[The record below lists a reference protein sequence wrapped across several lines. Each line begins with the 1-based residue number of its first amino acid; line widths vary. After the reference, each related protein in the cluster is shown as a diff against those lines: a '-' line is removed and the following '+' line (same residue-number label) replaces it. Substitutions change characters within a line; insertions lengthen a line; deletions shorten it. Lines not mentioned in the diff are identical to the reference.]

1 MSNADESRLVDL
13 ELKYMELQRTVEEL
27 SDVVATQQRDLDR
40 TVALLRRMQQRMI
53 DLGQDVP
60 NEPPP
65 HY

>member
-1 MSNADESRLVDL
+1 MADEARLVDL
-13 ELKYMELQRTVEEL
+13 ELKYMEIQRTVEEL
-27 SDVVATQQRDLDR
+27 SDVVAAQQRDLDR